1 MGWFDRFTRPLTP
14 DRFAAVL
21 RAYLLRTRP
30 GVLIDYDPGKFRFKV
45 NGKSRLQLHNAY
57 RDYRAAPRRER
68 EQVLATYARLLDPHD
83 APATFAAASALLMP
97 VVRPRAMLGLHGLG
111 EADGKLALACDV
123 LAEDAVRALALDG
136 ERTMMMVTPA
146 HLQQWGV
153 TFEAAFAVALQNL
166 RDRSP
171 DAFVR
176 ADGVTVGQWRDSYD
190 SSRLFLGDQA
200 HRALGHGVPVAM
212 IPVRDT
218 LLLAPANAPAA
229 QQAMVELARKALAT
243 GARVGSM
250 RMFTFA
256 QGMPVPYE
264 PTDPGV
270 AATLRALQVEQ
281 LHADYDEQKGRLDAV
296 NARAQKDVFVATC
309 MAVRKEDELL
319 SVCTWTEG
327 VRTLLPR
334 TDLVILMR
342 PGAGGQHAM
351 RRVRWETL
359 SKGASHLMKE
369 QPGYPVRYAVSR
381 FPEALFSVVADE
393 W

>member
-1 MGWFDRFTRPLTP
+1 MGWFDLFTRPPTP
-14 DRFAAVL
+14 DRFADLL
-21 RAYLLRTRP
+21 RAYLLRVRP
-30 GVLIDYDPGKFRFKV
+30 GVQIDYDPGKFRFKI
-45 NGKSRLQLHNAY
+45 NGTQRLALHNAY
-57 RDYRAAPRRER
+57 RDYTQAGRGERRH
-68 EQVLATYARLLDPHD
+68 VLATYARLLDPHE
-83 APATFAAASALLMP
+83 APATFDAARARLMP
-97 VVRPRAMLGLHGLG
+97 VVRPRAMLGLLQLKDPRGSLP
-111 EADGKLALACDV
+111 LACDV
-123 LAEDAVRALALDG
+123 LAEDALRALALDG
-136 ERTMMMVTPA
+136 EGTMQMVTPA
-146 HLQQWGV
+146 HLEQWGES
-153 TFEAAFAVALQNL
+153 FETAFAVALQNL

-171 DAFVR
+171 DQFTR
-176 ADGVTVGQWRDSYD
+176 AAGVTVGQWHDSYD

-200 HRALGHGVPVAM
+200 HRALGHGAAVAM

-229 QQAMVELARKALAT
+229 QLAMVALARKALAT
-243 GARVGSM
+243 GARPGSM
-250 RMFTFA
+250 RMFGYA
-256 QGMPVPYE
+256 HGVPVPYE

-270 AATLRALQVEQ
+270 AASLRALQIEQ

-296 NARAQKDVFVATC
+296 NARARKDVFVATC
-309 MAVRKEDELL
+309 MAVRKDEELL

-342 PGAGGQHAM
+342 PDAGGQHAM

-359 SKGASHLMKE
+359 SKGAAHLMKE

-381 FPEALFSVVADE
+381 FPEALFTVVADE